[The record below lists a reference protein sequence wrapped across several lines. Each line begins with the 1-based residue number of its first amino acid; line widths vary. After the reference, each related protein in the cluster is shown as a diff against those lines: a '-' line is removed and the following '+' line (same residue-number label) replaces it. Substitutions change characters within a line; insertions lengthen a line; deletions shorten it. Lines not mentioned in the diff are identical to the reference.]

1 MTTKHY
7 PLGKKEKSK
16 KIKKNRQS
24 KKIKKNRQS
33 RKIKKNRQSRKA
45 KGKRLRDTLV
55 SKQFHDAMEKANPF
69 NELDDI
75 IDGADV
81 IDHPVQDELKGKK
94 SARKKKMSDYELTKK
109 NEDNIFKQSLA
120 INENMQNPPPLFA
133 PLQIRRHASPR
144 IEPPKKQKKK

>member
-1 MTTKHY
+1 MTPKHY
-7 PLGKKEKSK
+7 PLGKKEK
-16 KIKKNRQS
+16 
-24 KKIKKNRQS
+24 S

-55 SKQFHDAMEKANPF
+55 SKQFHDAMERANPF

-120 INENMQNPPPLFA
+120 NMRNPPALFA
-133 PLQIRRHASPR
+133 PLQI
-144 IEPPKKQKKK
+144 